1 MVGTPD
7 RSRFTI
13 GLGRIAT
20 FREWFAAGSVNTNAA
35 LSDPH
40 GRGQVR
46 PMIDRSSI
54 QFPSGPGAKLLAP
67 SELAS
72 SSSDAPGVL
81 RGHAVTLGPVDAG
94 LQGLSAAKQRPAEE
108 QGTSRVNLLGVHA
121 LVWAGD
127 TSRNS
132 VERATA
138 ETAAAGFDL
147 LELSLH
153 DLEHLDVPHARRLL
167 QDAGLEVACSR
178 GLAFDADVSSDDL
191 AVVERGARLLADS
204 LAATSALGGRILTGA
219 LYSALGKYP
228 APVTDR
234 GRANAVS
241 VLRDLAREAKRA
253 DVRLGLELCN
263 RYETNVVNT
272 ARAGLRLADDI
283 GEDNVVIHL
292 DTYHMNIEEDDMVR
306 PVVEVGDRLGYVHIG
321 ENHRG
326 FLGSGHLD
334 FTAFFHALADIG
346 YTGPIT
352 FESFSSAVLAPELSN
367 NLAIWRNMWSDG
379 ADLARHARR
388 YMADQ
393 LATAAP
399 SA

>member
-1 MVGTPD
+1 
-7 RSRFTI
+7 
-13 GLGRIAT
+13 
-20 FREWFAAGSVNTNAA
+20 
-35 LSDPH
+35 
-40 GRGQVR
+40 
-46 PMIDRSSI
+46 
-54 QFPSGPGAKLLAP
+54 
-67 SELAS
+67 
-72 SSSDAPGVL
+72 
-81 RGHAVTLGPVDAG
+81 VTLGPADAG
-94 LQGLSAAKQRPAEE
+94 LQRLSAAQQPADEH
-108 QGTSRVNLLGVHA
+108 GTSRVNPLGVHA

-127 TSRNS
+127 TSRDS

-138 ETAAAGFDL
+138 GTAAAGFDL

-153 DLEHLDVPHARRLL
+153 DLDHLDVAHTRGLL
-167 QDAGLEVACSR
+167 AAAGLQVACSR

-204 LAATSALGGRILTGA
+204 LEATSALGGQILTGA

-241 VLRDLAREAKRA
+241 VLRNLAQEARLV
-253 DVRLGLELCN
+253 DVRLGLEICN

-272 ARAGLRLADDI
+272 ARAALQLADAI
-283 GEDNVVIHL
+283 GQDNVVIHL

-306 PVVEVGDRLGYVHIG
+306 PVIEVGDRLGYVHIG

-334 FTAFFHALADIG
+334 FTAFFHALADIR

-393 LATAAP
+393 LATAMP